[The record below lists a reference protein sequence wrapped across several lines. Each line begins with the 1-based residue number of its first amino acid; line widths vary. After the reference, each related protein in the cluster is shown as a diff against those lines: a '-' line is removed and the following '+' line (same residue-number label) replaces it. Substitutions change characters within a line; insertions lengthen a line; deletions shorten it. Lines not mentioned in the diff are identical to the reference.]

1 MLFGEVIQVALS
13 AIRANKLRSFL
24 TALGIVIGVG
34 AVITMVAL
42 GNGAQKAVQD
52 RIAALG
58 TNLLTVFAG
67 QSMHRGIAS
76 ADRVSLTTDDAIA
89 LKRYAGAI
97 SAVVPEL
104 RRGQQV
110 EYGSSNI
117 NVNVNGTVPEY
128 VPVNNYKLEFG
139 RLFTTG
145 DASARKR
152 VAVVG
157 NAVPDLLNANA
168 RALIGQQIMIRGIP
182 FEVIGVLAKKGA
194 SGGWDNPDEQILIPL
209 ETAQYRIFGSDRVN
223 SITLQVVHPDSMS
236 VAMIEIERVLRREH
250 GIAPG
255 KDNDFQIRDFTQF
268 LATMEETTKT
278 FTFLLGGIAA
288 VSLLV
293 GGIGIMNIM
302 LVSVTE
308 RTREIGIR
316 KALGATKRNI
326 LMQFLVEAL
335 VLCFMG
341 GVIGIVMGVGGAIA
355 LSKIANW
362 STYVSMPAVGL
373 ALLFSAGV
381 GVFFGIWPAQRA
393 ARLDPIQALRYE

>member
-1 MLFGEVIQVALS
+1 MLFGEVIAVALG
-13 AIRANKLRSFL
+13 AVRANKLRSFL

-67 QSMHRGIAS
+67 QSMHRGVAS

-97 SAVVPEL
+97 SAVVPEI

-110 EYGSSNI
+110 EYGNTNI

-128 VPVNNYKLEFG
+128 VPVNNYRLEYG
-139 RLFTTG
+139 RLFTAG
-145 DASARKR
+145 DGDARKR
-152 VAVVG
+152 VAVIG

-182 FEVIGVLAKKGA
+182 FEIIGVLAEKGA

-223 SITLQVVHPDSMS
+223 SITLQVVHPDSMT
-236 VAMIEIERVLRREH
+236 VAMIEIEKALRREH

-316 KALGATKRNI
+316 KALGATRQNI

-341 GVIGIVMGVGGAIA
+341 GVIGILMGVGGAIA
-355 LSKIANW
+355 LSKLASWN
-362 STYVSMPAVGL
+362 TYVSWPAVGL

>member
-1 MLFGEVIQVALS
+1 MLLGEIFQVALS

-67 QSMHRGIAS
+67 QSMHRGVAS
-76 ADRVSLTTDDAIA
+76 AERVSLTTDDAVA

-128 VPVNNYKLEFG
+128 VPVNNYKLEYG

-145 DASARKR
+145 DADSRKR
-152 VAVVG
+152 VAVIG

-182 FEVIGVLAKKGA
+182 FEIIGVLAKKGA

-308 RTREIGIR
+308 RTREIGVR
-316 KALGATKRNI
+316 KALGATRQNI
-326 LMQFLVEAL
+326 LLQFMVEAL

-341 GVIGIVMGVGGAIA
+341 GVIGIMMGVGGAIA
-355 LSKIANW
+355 LSKLADWN
-362 STYVSMPAVGL
+362 TYVSWPAVGL

>member
-110 EYGSSNI
+110 EYGSTNI

-139 RLFTTG
+139 RLFTAG

-152 VAVVG
+152 VAVIG
-157 NAVPDLLNANA
+157 NAVPDLLNVNS

-341 GVIGIVMGVGGAIA
+341 GVIGIMMGVGGAIA

>member
-1 MLFGEVIQVALS
+1 MLLGEIFQVALS

-67 QSMHRGIAS
+67 QSMHRGVAS
-76 ADRVSLTTDDAIA
+76 AERVSLKTDDAIA

-97 SAVVPEL
+97 SAVVPEI

-110 EYGSSNI
+110 EYGSVNI

-128 VPVNNYKLEFG
+128 VRVNNYKLEFG

-145 DASARKR
+145 DNDSRKR

-157 NAVPDLLNANA
+157 NAVPELLNANA
-168 RALIGQQIMIRGIP
+168 RALIGQQLMIRGIP

-302 LVSVTE
+302 LVSATE
-308 RTREIGIR
+308 RTKEIGVR
-316 KALGATKRNI
+316 KALGATRQNI
-326 LMQFLVEAL
+326 LLQFMVEAL

-341 GVIGIVMGVGGAIA
+341 GVIGILMGVGGAIA
-355 LSKIANW
+355 LSKLADWN
-362 STYVSMPAVGL
+362 TYVSWPAVAL

-381 GVFFGIWPAQRA
+381 GVFFGMWPAQRA

>member
-1 MLFGEVIQVALS
+1 MLLGEIFQVALS

-67 QSMHRGIAS
+67 QSMHRGVAS
-76 ADRVSLTTDDAIA
+76 AERVSLKTDDAIA

-97 SAVVPEL
+97 SAVVPEI

-110 EYGSSNI
+110 EYGSVNI

-128 VPVNNYKLEFG
+128 VRVNNYKLEFG

-145 DASARKR
+145 DNDSRKR

-157 NAVPDLLNANA
+157 NAVPELLNANA
-168 RALIGQQIMIRGIP
+168 RALIGQQLMIRGIP

-308 RTREIGIR
+308 RTKEIGVR
-316 KALGATKRNI
+316 KALGATRQNI
-326 LMQFLVEAL
+326 LLQFMVEAL

-341 GVIGIVMGVGGAIA
+341 GVIGILMGVGGAIA
-355 LSKIANW
+355 LSKLADWN
-362 STYVSMPAVGL
+362 TYVSWPAVAL

-381 GVFFGIWPAQRA
+381 GVFFGMWPAQRA